1 MSVLLDTNVL
11 SELLR
16 AQPDSSVLAWFAAMP
31 ANGLF
36 VSAVTQAEM
45 LLGAQLLP
53 AGRRRQGLE
62 QALAAMFLEDF
73 SARVLPFDSRAAA
86 DYAAVVATRRGAGTP
101 ISQFDAQIAAI
112 ALSHRLGLVTRNV
125 SDFDGCG
132 LALINPWAFD
142 ERAKGP
148 P

>member
-16 AQPDSSVLAWFAAMP
+16 ARPDSSVLAWFAAMP

-45 LLGAQLLP
+45 LLGARLWP
-53 AGRRRQGLE
+53 AGKRRQGLE

-73 SARVLPFDSRAAA
+73 SGRILPFDAGDAA
-86 DYAAVVATRRGAGTP
+86 DYAAVVATRCGAGTP

-112 ALSHRLGLVTRNV
+112 ALSHRLGLVTRNI
-125 SDFDGCG
+125 SDFEGCG
-132 LALINPWAFD
+132 LVLTNPWDFNG
-142 ERAKGP
+142 RA
-148 P
+148 